1 LLAISLLS
9 RFVSKKISKI
19 RLKKK
24 IVLKETQLKVLGELV
39 KKTQSERFKE
49 NKIPALVYNIRVKN
63 YKDKIEDI
71 KRELPVLKSNFARMN
86 RRSKKK

>member
-1 LLAISLLS
+1 MLAISLLS